1 MHSDKADTAKSMVDW
16 FRHSAPYIHAH
27 RDKTFV
33 LMLPGDA
40 LLDAQFA
47 NTVHDIAL
55 LNSLGVRLVLA
66 VGARAQI
73 ETALARQHIT
83 PRFHQGI
90 RITDAESLPLVVEA
104 AS

>member
-1 MHSDKADTAKSMVDW
+1 MHNNESETAKSMVDW

-40 LLDAQFA
+40 LLDANFSH
-47 NTVHDIAL
+47 TIHDIAL
-55 LNSLGVRLVLA
+55 LNSFGVRLVLA

-73 ETALARQHIT
+73 ETSLTRAHI
-83 PRFHQGI
+83 
-90 RITDAESLPLVVEA
+90 
-104 AS
+104 